1 MLACTAML
9 VGCSD
14 DAIDNIAQEN
24 NELNSDVK
32 GYLSIAISANT
43 SSSRGLMDNA
53 NGDGDGTVDDSG
65 HYNAGTADEN
75 KVNSIL
81 VVIKSTK
88 TTGGKQYAKLYAP
101 TDASTT
107 YDIENDFT
115 KVNEFYTMKD
125 PFEVELDTY
134 KPLVIINPN
143 DGIKGLMNSGEISV
157 DGTTGLVSGDLYTAI
172 CNYSVNPIVS
182 TGTRNATTLAAAQKL
197 VAGDNYNSFMMANR
211 TDEVEIKVTTQ
222 NTGKDNAAGRDE
234 FIEVERAISKI
245 TFRPTILDGVEN
257 LYKVPFTHYQITGV
271 KKTIG
276 ETTYIKYVT
285 TNGTEVWSADGGKTF
300 YTISD
305 ETATEVGNDIST
317 EGAEVYYER
326 TENTVETNWYVK
338 LNRYA
343 LINLSKDLYAVRHA
357 GTNDYTDNSG
367 IDVMKILT
375 ASTGNYPYLVDP
387 VSTAKNNVSWTE
399 AGDWDDNYPYNDW
412 FFNSW
417 NTVQNVIAA
426 TEGYTLDLDWANLVD
441 GTANDPQGVTGKD
454 HKDFATENGTYSEIG
469 KHLTYCFENAVKR
482 TNAKNQELQ
491 TAGLSTAIVFEAQ
504 IYEKNDAGT
513 LVNLTTPLYQYQGSL
528 FTSIADIKTLHGL
541 TGGAWDEESPSD
553 TELEA
558 LGVKIYKSGKCYYYT
573 SQIKHFADKDNTY
586 NNVMEFAIMRNNIY
600 SLAVT
605 GIKNI
610 GDADLSGFTPAEP
623 DESKTAYIQVN
634 AEILPWIVRFTDVEF

>member
-65 HYNAGTADEN
+65 HYNAGTTKEN

-88 TTGGKQYAKLYAP
+88 TTDGKQYAKLYAP
-101 TDASTT
+101 TDGSTT

-157 DGTTGLVSGDLYTAI
+157 DGTTGLVTGDLYTAI

-182 TGTRNATTLAAAQKL
+182 TGTRNATTLADAQKL
-197 VAGDNYNSFMMANR
+197 VAGDSYDSFMMANR
-211 TDEVEIKVTTQ
+211 TDNVEIKVTTQ

-245 TFRPTILDGVEN
+245 TFRPTKLEGQEN
-257 LYKVPFTHYQITGV
+257 LYEVPFTHYQITGV
-271 KKTIG
+271 KMTI
-276 ETTYIKYVT
+276 ESTTYIKYVT
-285 TNGTEVWSADGGKTF
+285 TNGTEVWSADGGNTF
-300 YTISD
+300 YTISGNVV
-305 ETATEVGNDIST
+305 TEVGTDINT
-317 EGAEVYYER
+317 EDAEVYYER
-326 TENTVETNWYVK
+326 TEDKVETNWYVK
-338 LNRYA
+338 LNKYA

-357 GTNDYTDNSG
+357 GSEDYTDDSG
-367 IDVMKILT
+367 IAVMKKL
-375 ASTGNYPYLVDP
+375 SSDYPYLVDP
-387 VSTAKNNVSWTE
+387 VSTAKNNVSWRE
-399 AGDWDDNYPYNDW
+399 GDWNGNYPYNDW

-417 NTVQNVIAA
+417 NTVQNVIAGNA
-426 TEGYTLDLDWANLVD
+426 NYTLDLDWANLANE
-441 GTANDPQGVTGKD
+441 TADDPQGVTGTD
-454 HKDFATENGTYSEIG
+454 HENFATENGTYSEIG

-482 TNAKNQELQ
+482 TNAKEQELQ

-541 TGGAWDEESPSD
+541 TGGAWDKENPSD

-573 SQIKHFADKDNTY
+573 SQIKHFADADNTY

>member
-1 MLACTAML
+1 ML

>member
-65 HYNAGTADEN
+65 HYNAGTTKEN

-101 TDASTT
+101 TDGSTT

-143 DGIKGLMNSGEISV
+143 DGIKELMNSEEISV
-157 DGTTGLVSGDLYTAI
+157 DGTTGLVNGDLYTAI
-172 CNYSVNPIVS
+172 CNYSVNPMVS
-182 TGTRNATTLAAAQKL
+182 TGGTRNATTLADAQKL
-197 VAGDNYNSFMMANR
+197 VAGDNYDSFMMANR
-211 TDEVEIKVTTQ
+211 TDDVEIKVTTQ

-245 TFRPTILDGVEN
+245 TFRPTTLDGEEN
-257 LYKVPFTHYQITGV
+257 LYQVPFTHYQIKGV
-271 KKTIG
+271 KKEIG
-276 ETTYIKYVT
+276 TTTYIKYVT

-305 ETATEVGNDIST
+305 ETATEVGDDIST

-326 TENTVETNWYVK
+326 TEDKVKTNWYVK

-367 IDVMKILT
+367 IAVMKKLT
-375 ASTGNYPYLVDP
+375 ASDGTYPYLVDP

-399 AGDWDDNYPYNDW
+399 EGDWNGNYPYNDW
-412 FFNSW
+412 FFNS
-417 NTVQNVIAA
+417 
-426 TEGYTLDLDWANLVD
+426 
-441 GTANDPQGVTGKD
+441 
-454 HKDFATENGTYSEIG
+454 
-469 KHLTYCFENAVKR
+469 
-482 TNAKNQELQ
+482 
-491 TAGLSTAIVFEAQ
+491 
-504 IYEKNDAGT
+504 
-513 LVNLTTPLYQYQGSL
+513 
-528 FTSIADIKTLHGL
+528 
-541 TGGAWDEESPSD
+541 
-553 TELEA
+553 
-558 LGVKIYKSGKCYYYT
+558 
-573 SQIKHFADKDNTY
+573 
-586 NNVMEFAIMRNNIY
+586 
-600 SLAVT
+600 
-605 GIKNI
+605 
-610 GDADLSGFTPAEP
+610 
-623 DESKTAYIQVN
+623 
-634 AEILPWIVRFTDVEF
+634 